1 MTSTMP
7 STLPPLTVVFDLD
20 GTLADT
26 SADLIAAA
34 NACFARRQLAV
45 RLDPVVDAAIAFQ
58 GGRAMLRAGF
68 SRAFPDRDEA
78 ETAPLVEEDFP
89 FLLAH
94 YGENLDRHTRLYPG
108 VDAALDRLAEAGH
121 ALAVCTNKPEGLA
134 RALLARLGI
143 LDRFVHLTGADTYP
157 WRKPD
162 PRPLMRTIEAAG
174 GVAERAV
181 LVGDTATDRDAAAAA
196 GVPCLLVTFGPLG
209 RSVASLMPD
218 GLLHGFDAIE
228 EALGRLR
235 LLPQG

>member
-1 MTSTMP
+1 MSP
-7 STLPPLTVVFDLD
+7 AQPPLTVVFDLD

-34 NACFARRQLAV
+34 NACFVRRGLAV
-45 RLDPVVDAAIAFQ
+45 RLDPVADAAIAFQ

-68 SRAFPDRDEA
+68 ARAFPERSAE

-94 YGENLDRHTRLYPG
+94 YGANLDRHTRLYPG
-108 VDAALDRLAEAGH
+108 VDAALARLAEAGH

-143 LDRFVHLTGADTYP
+143 LDRFAHLAGADTYP

-162 PRPLMRTIEAAG
+162 PRPLIRTIEAAG
-174 GVAERAV
+174 GVKERAV
-181 LVGDTATDRDAAAAA
+181 LVGDTATDRETAAAA

-209 RSVASLMPD
+209 RAVATLEPE
-218 GLLHGFDAIE
+218 GLLDGFDTIE
-228 EALGRLR
+228 GALSRLA
-235 LLPQG
+235 PAGKG